1 MEKIAILTDSNSGL
15 SREEAE
21 KQGIHILPMT
31 FSVGGQE
38 HKEGITLTDR
48 EFFDS
53 MKKGVPV
60 STSQPS
66 IADLTDIWE
75 ELLKDYDRIIHI
87 PMAKVLS
94 GGYATAVTFS
104 EEYGGRV
111 LVVDGNRISV
121 TQAALA
127 QYARKLADAGM
138 AASEIKEK
146 LEATC
151 MEAEIYI
158 TVESLEYLKRG
169 GRISGAAAMAGE
181 LLHVK
186 PVLKLHGGAI
196 EAYGKTRGTKKAKK
210 MIEEAIA
217 KDYERLAGKHGA
229 ENVRIF
235 VGHADAREEVLEWA
249 EKWKEMYP
257 DHNIEIA
264 RLPLSICCHVGPG
277 TIGAAVC
284 VN

>member
-196 EAYGKTRGTKKAKK
+196 EAYGKTRGTKN
-210 MIEEAIA
+210 
-217 KDYERLAGKHGA
+217 YERLAGKHGA

-235 VGHADAREEVLEWA
+235 VGHADAREEVMEWA

>member
-1 MEKIAILTDSNSGL
+1 MERIAIVTDSNSGL
-15 SREEAE
+15 SVEEA
-21 KQGIHILPMT
+21 KQWNIKLLPMT
-31 FSVGGQE
+31 FFVDGNE
-38 HKEGITLTDR
+38 HKEGITLKDE

-53 MKKGVPV
+53 LKKGLPV

-66 IADLTDIWE
+66 IADLKDIWE
-75 ELLKDYDRIIHI
+75 ELLKEYDKIIHI

-94 GGYATAVTFS
+94 GGYATAVAFS
-104 EEYGGRV
+104 EEYDGKV

-121 TQAALA
+121 TQASLA
-127 QYARKLADAGM
+127 QYARKLVDEGLPAG
-138 AASEIKEK
+138 EIKEK
-146 LEATC
+146 LEETC

-169 GRISGAAAMAGE
+169 GRISGAVAMAGE
-181 LLHVK
+181 LLNVK

-196 EAYGKTRGTKKAKK
+196 ESYGKVRGRKKAKK
-210 MIEEAIA
+210 MIEDVIA
-217 KDYERLAGKHGA
+217 KDYERLAEKHGV

-235 VGHADAREEVLEWA
+235 VGHADAEEETLEWSK
-249 EKWKEMYP
+249 KWKEMYP
-257 DHNIEIA
+257 GHRIEIA
-264 RLPLSICCHVGPG
+264 KLPMSICCHVGPG

>member
-1 MEKIAILTDSNSGL
+1 
-15 SREEAE
+15 
-21 KQGIHILPMT
+21 
-31 FSVGGQE
+31 
-38 HKEGITLTDR
+38 
-48 EFFDS
+48 
-53 MKKGVPV
+53 
-60 STSQPS
+60 
-66 IADLTDIWE
+66 
-75 ELLKDYDRIIHI
+75 
-87 PMAKVLS
+87 
-94 GGYATAVTFS
+94 
-104 EEYGGRV
+104 
-111 LVVDGNRISV
+111 
-121 TQAALA
+121 
-127 QYARKLADAGM
+127 
-138 AASEIKEK
+138 
-146 LEATC
+146 

-181 LLHVK
+181 FLHVK

-235 VGHADAREEVLEWA
+235 VGHADAREEVMEWA

>member
-1 MEKIAILTDSNSGL
+1 MEKIAILTDSNSVL

-169 GRISGAAAMAGE
+169 GRISGGE

-235 VGHADAREEVLEWA
+235 VGHADAREEVMEWA